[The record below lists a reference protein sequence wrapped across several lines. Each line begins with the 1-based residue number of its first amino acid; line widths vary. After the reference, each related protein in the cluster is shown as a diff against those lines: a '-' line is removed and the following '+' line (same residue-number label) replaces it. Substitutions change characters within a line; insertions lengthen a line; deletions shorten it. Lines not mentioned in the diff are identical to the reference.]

1 MMNHNRRYY
10 AGLLES
16 WGLRK
21 AKDLYAWWFVDPRNM
36 VEQWAARAERL
47 APPRQDRRSPLPP
60 GTTST
65 PRSPA
70 A

>member
-21 AKDLYAWWFVDPRNM
+21 AKDLYAGGSSIR
-36 VEQWAARAERL
+36 
-47 APPRQDRRSPLPP
+47 
-60 GTTST
+60 
-65 PRSPA
+65 
-70 A
+70 